1 MYYFKISN
9 TEGGKW
15 LDQWSKGVQG
25 QQQPQVQ
32 QEPATGLGVGEVDAK
47 SVIPDDAILK
57 LMELYR
63 KRQEEAKKEEKKNE
77 ETTATPKD
85 VIANKE
91 RTTLK
96 PVTTTSKKDALDN
109 VEIEE

>member
-1 MYYFKISN
+1 MFKISN

-15 LDQWSKGVQG
+15 LDQWSKGVQE

-32 QEPATGLGVGEVDAK
+32 QEPETDLGIGEVDAK
-47 SVIPDDAILK
+47 AVIPNDAILK

-63 KRQEEAKKEEKKNE
+63 KRLEEAKKEEKKDEQTATTPKAVITTN
-77 ETTATPKD
+77 ETTTA
-85 VIANKE
+85 
-91 RTTLK
+91 K